1 MVDVTLTIDGLA
13 VTARKDATILAAADA
28 AGIYVPR
35 LCAHPDLPPV
45 SPEQPEPWSVVRQ
58 GDRTLRFTNGARYDG
73 CGLCEVEIAGQDE
86 PVRACHTPVAADME
100 VTTTSEM
107 LSARRRSQLGRL
119 FATHPHACIQCAQKT
134 GCARE
139 PCSTDVAKEERCCA
153 IFHDCELRRVAE
165 YVGIPDDTPRYSP
178 AARPLVASE
187 PLLRWDHE
195 LCVGCLRCVRICRD
209 VRGIDALGFVLDE
222 QGRPQVGTRAATLLG
237 SGCQFCLSCAE
248 VCPTGSL
255 QLTFEEARV
264 DGARA
269 PNCIAACPAGIDV
282 PRYLR
287 EIRRGDFARAE
298 AVVREAAPLP
308 RVLSQVCFHP
318 CEDACLRGELASEPL
333 AVCALKRAA
342 VELAEKPLW
351 KDALGPPRESGRKVA
366 IVGAGPAGLSAAW
379 FLRLRGHRV
388 AVYEAQP
395 AAGGWLR
402 DGIPAYRLSQ
412 DALAADVAD
421 IAAIGVDFRCGV
433 EVGRDVDLSAM
444 RAEHDA
450 VLVAVG
456 ARRAKRLSC
465 PGSDRPGVAGGLEL
479 LQRVAAGNGSV
490 ADELRG
496 EIVVVVGGGN
506 VAIDVARTALRLGAA
521 EVHLYCLEHRDTM
534 PAHAWEVAE
543 AEREGVV
550 VHDGWGPAR
559 ITGTDRAEGIEFA
572 ACVSVFDDE
581 GRFAPRLDGAQT
593 VDQRADRVLVAIGQ
607 EPVLQLFTD
616 DEVAVSAAGM
626 LAVDG
631 QTLQTVQDD
640 VFAGGEV
647 VTGPASVVDAVA
659 QGRRVA
665 ASIDRRLGGDGR
677 VTPSLLSATEP
688 DPELAPSEEFAAL
701 ARVPV
706 PHLPADAA
714 VAGFDPV
721 EGGYSAAAAVQEA
734 SRCLRCD
741 LRLALRPNPPPP
753 EPWLAWTTETVA
765 AVPAVAGAYQLVDEE
780 KQVYAIKGVSDLRA
794 ELTALLESTS
804 RARYFLYEEDPLFS
818 KRESELIQ
826 EYLQQ
831 HGSLPPGEGD
841 DDLDDLF

>member
-1 MVDVTLTIDGLA
+1 
-13 VTARKDATILAAADA
+13 
-28 AGIYVPR
+28 
-35 LCAHPDLPPV
+35 
-45 SPEQPEPWSVVRQ
+45 
-58 GDRTLRFTNGARYDG
+58 
-73 CGLCEVEIAGQDE
+73 
-86 PVRACHTPVAADME
+86 
-100 VTTTSEM
+100 
-107 LSARRRSQLGRL
+107 
-119 FATHPHACIQCAQKT
+119 
-134 GCARE
+134 
-139 PCSTDVAKEERCCA
+139 VAKEERCCA

-178 AARPLVASE
+178 AAKPLVASE

-209 VRGIDALGFVLDE
+209 VRGIEALGFVLDE
-222 QGRPQVGTRAATLLG
+222 DGRPQVGTRAATLLG

-255 QLTFEEARV
+255 QLAFEEARV
-264 DGARA
+264 GGARV
-269 PNCIAACPAGIDV
+269 PNCVAACPAGIDV

-318 CEDACLRGELASEPL
+318 CEDACLRGEIASEPL

-342 VELAEKPLW
+342 VELAEQPLW
-351 KDALGPPRESGRKVA
+351 KDALGSRRESGRKVA

-379 FLRLRGHRV
+379 FLCLRGHRV
-388 AVYEAQP
+388 VVYEAQP

-402 DGIPAYRLSQ
+402 DGIPTYRLSQ

-421 IAAIGVDFRCGV
+421 IADLGVDFRYEA
-433 EVGRDVDLSAM
+433 EVGRDIDLDEL
-444 RAEHDA
+444 RAEYDA
-450 VLVAVG
+450 VFVAVG

-465 PGSDRPGVAGGLEL
+465 PGSDLPGVASGLAL
-479 LQRVAAGNGSV
+479 LQQLAAGDGSNT
-490 ADELRG
+490 ETFRG
-496 EIVVVVGGGN
+496 EIAVVVGGGN

-521 EVHLYCLEHRDTM
+521 EVHLYCLEQRDTM

-550 VHDGWGPAR
+550 VHGGWGPVR
-559 ITGTDRAEGIEFA
+559 ITGTDRADGIEFA
-572 ACVSVFDDE
+572 ACVSVFDDN
-581 GRFAPRLDGAQT
+581 GCFAPQLDAAKTAG
-593 VDQRADRVLVAIGQ
+593 QRADRILVAIGQ
-607 EPVLQLFTD
+607 EPVLQRLASD
-616 DEVAVSAAGM
+616 KVAVSTAGGI
-626 LAVDG
+626 AVDA

-640 VFAGGEV
+640 LFAGGEV

-659 QGRRVA
+659 QGRRAA

-677 VTPSLLSATEP
+677 VTTSLLSATEP
-688 DPELAPSEEFAAL
+688 DPQLTPSEGFGTL

-706 PHLPADAA
+706 PHLPAAVA
-714 VAGFDPV
+714 VAGFEPV
-721 EGGYSAAAAVQEA
+721 EGGYTADAAVEEA
-734 SRCLRCD
+734 NRCLRCD
-741 LRLALRPNPPPP
+741 LRLALRQNPQPP
-753 EPWLAWTTETVA
+753 ERWLAWTAETVA
-765 AVPAVAGAYQLVDEE
+765 AVPAVAGAYQLVDEQ

-826 EYLQQ
+826 AYLQQ